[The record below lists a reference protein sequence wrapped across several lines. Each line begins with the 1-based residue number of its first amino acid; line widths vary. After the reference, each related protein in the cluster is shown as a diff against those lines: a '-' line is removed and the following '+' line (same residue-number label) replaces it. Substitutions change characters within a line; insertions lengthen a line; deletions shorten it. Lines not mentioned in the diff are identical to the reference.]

1 MAATGSRSPAAG
13 HSLNAPLI
21 LRAMRRALDRL
32 AARFPGGSQGN
43 RNLTA
48 LLGAVLL
55 VGIVVE
61 LATLLLGLQQT
72 LIVHIAVGVALIPLV
87 ALKLA
92 STGWRMIRYY
102 THTPAYRAEGP
113 PRPLLRGIA
122 PLVVGSTLALLAS
135 GVGLVVA
142 GPGSHFF
149 RAAHSAS
156 FALFLLVVG
165 AHVFAHLPKLRR
177 FAFADWT
184 RGRRAHGHALR
195 RGLVSFAVVTGG
207 ALAIAAAQASG
218 PWLNAIQHSVGG

>member
-1 MAATGSRSPAAG
+1 MGESD
-13 HSLNAPLI
+13 LDQEL
-21 LRAMRRALDRL
+21 LRVRRRALDRL

-87 ALKLA
+87 VLKLA

-102 THTPAYRAEGP
+102 TRAPAYRAEGP

-122 PLVVGSTLALLAS
+122 PLVVGSTFALLAS

-165 AHVFAHLPKLRR
+165 AHVFGHLPKLRR

-184 RGRRAHGHALR
+184 RGRRAHGYALR

-218 PWLNAIQHSVGG
+218 PWLNAIQHSIGG